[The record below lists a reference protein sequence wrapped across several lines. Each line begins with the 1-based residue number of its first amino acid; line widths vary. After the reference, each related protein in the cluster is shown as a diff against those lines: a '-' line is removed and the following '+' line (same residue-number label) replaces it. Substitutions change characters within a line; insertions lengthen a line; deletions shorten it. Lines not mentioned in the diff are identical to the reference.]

1 MLEKL
6 ARLIDGVVGFV
17 AGTLAA
23 VLLLYSGYVLYD
35 NFNTNRNAFASWD
48 LLQYKSSVNQ
58 DQEAGFQDLKV
69 IPRN

>member
-1 MLEKL
+1 MLEKI
-6 ARLIDGVVGFV
+6 ARLIDGLLSLVTGL
-17 AGTLAA
+17 LAA
-23 VLLLYSGYVLYD
+23 VLLLYSGYVIYD